1 MWFVIEACGIVC
13 AFITYLTVFTVQLAF
28 VRVGVWEDLLL
39 GDPWAYLHFLIFHY
53 NVFMIIAS
61 HLKCMLS
68 EPGVLPRDYEEL
80 DGNKL
85 PLELS
90 QALSHIQN
98 TLFTDE
104 DTETTTI
111 SKGN

>member
-1 MWFVIEACGIVC
+1 MWMVYEACGIVC
-13 AFITYLTVFTVQLAF
+13 VIICYFTVFTVSLAF
-28 VRVGVWEDLLL
+28 VRIGIWDDLLA
-39 GDPWAYLHFLIFHY
+39 GNMWAYLHLSVFSY

-85 PLELS
+85 PSELS
-90 QALSHIQN
+90 AALNHI
-98 TLFTDE
+98 
-104 DTETTTI
+104 
-111 SKGN
+111 